1 MSLRRLMYGFLL
13 WCTLLCVVS
22 GVALASEYHGQVT
35 FGGLPVP
42 GSTVTVTATQ
52 GDKKVVAITDD
63 QGLFTFADL
72 ADGNWTLTIE
82 MTGFAPLK
90 QEIAV
95 AASAPAGTFELK
107 LLSLDQIRVE
117 SKPLRIQPSPTGSAS
132 VAATSAPSAPTAAAG
147 KAAAAAKGAAPKPA
161 AGEAPAAPLAPDATA
176 QQANDGFLI
185 NGSVNNA
192 ATSQFSQNQAFGNNR
207 SGGRSLYN
215 GNVFL
220 RLDNSTLDAA
230 QFSVAGV
237 PETKPEY
244 NNFTAGLNFGGPL
257 NIPHLM
263 PRGPYFGIFYTRS
276 DNNTVSA
283 TPAIIPTPAEQS
295 GNLSGVTNVTAIYVP
310 TELAQ
315 PGITAPACTSSL
327 LGLGITQAQIAAG
340 TAQFPNNQIP
350 STCISSVST
359 KLLDLYP
366 QQPNLASN
374 ALGYNYQIPLSTSSH
389 VDTLGLSMQKQ
400 LGNKNNVNGRYN
412 LSTTRTSTPSV
423 FGFLDSSNVLGMNAN
438 VNWNHRFTQRLSG
451 ILGYTYSRQRSQT
464 IPFFADKND
473 IQATA
478 GITGASATPA
488 YWGPPTLG
496 FQTIS
501 SLSDGVSAYNRFQTS
516 AISYSMYWTHFRHN
530 VQFGGDFRRQEAN
543 YLTESNPY
551 GLLTFTG
558 AATRSS
564 AGVGGSDLADFLLGV
579 PDNSAI
585 AYGNA
590 DKYLRQSVYD
600 AFVTDD
606 FRVSPEFSM
615 SIGARWEFGSPP
627 TELKGRL
634 VNLDIAPG
642 FSAVA
647 PVLGSSPK
655 GTLTG
660 QSYPSSLVRP
670 DYSRPE
676 PRIGIAWRPISG
688 SSLLIRSGYDVT
700 NDTSLYQQSAY
711 AMAQQAP
718 LSTSLNVANS
728 SACAFNIASPFTV
741 PCSTATPDNFA
752 TDPNFKVGY
761 VQTWN
766 LAVQRDLP
774 GSLQMIATY
783 TGIKGTRGVQ
793 EFLPNTCPPSAEGS
807 SIACSAAP
815 AGYYYRTSG
824 GNLTREAGS
833 LDLRRRLRNGFQA
846 RVLYTYSKM
855 LDDDYSLS
863 GQGGVMIGS
872 GVAQD
877 WLNLSGQRGLSTTDQ
892 RHLVNF
898 TATYTTGMGLG
909 GKTLLT
915 GWKGA
920 VYKEWNIQ
928 TTITAGS
935 GLPETPIYGG
945 ASAQGAPVAG
955 TVRPNL
961 TGQPLYSG
969 APGYFVNVNAFA
981 APVNQWGNARRDS
994 IEGPDQFTMNAV
1006 LLRTFRLHDRTSL
1019 DAQLSANN
1027 VLNHVVYTGW
1037 NTNWTANSTTFG
1049 APLNANQMRTIALQF
1064 RVRF

>member
-1 MSLRRLMYGFLL
+1 LV
-13 WCTLLCVVS
+13 CVVS
-22 GVALASEYHGQVT
+22 GAARASEYHGQVT

-52 GDKKVVAITDD
+52 GAKKAVAITDD
-63 QGLFTFADL
+63 QGVFSFADL
-72 ADGNWTLTIE
+72 AEGNWTLTIE

-95 AASAPAGTFELK
+95 AANAPAGTFELK
-107 LLSLDQIRVE
+107 LLSLAQIRVE
-117 SKPLRIQPSPTGSAS
+117 SKPLRIEPSATGSAS
-132 VAATSAPSAPTAAAG
+132 VAATSAPSAPAAAAG
-147 KAAAAAKGAAPKPA
+147 KSAAAAKGAAPKPA
-161 AGEAPAAPLAPDATA
+161 AGEAPAAPVQEATA

-192 ATSQFSQNQAFGNNR
+192 ATSQFSLNQAFGNNR
-207 SGGRSLYN
+207 NGGRSLYN

-220 RLDNSTLDAA
+220 RLDNSALDALP
-230 QFSVAGV
+230 FSVAGA
-237 PETKPEY
+237 PESQQY

-257 NIPHLM
+257 RIPRLM
-263 PRGPYFGIFYTRS
+263 PRGPYVGIYYTRS
-276 DNNTVSA
+276 DNNTVTA
-283 TPAIIPTPAEQS
+283 TPAIIPTLAEQA
-295 GNLSGVTNVTAIYVP
+295 GDLSGVASVTAIYVP
-310 TELAQ
+310 TEIAQ
-315 PGITAPACTSSL
+315 PNIAPNCYSYL
-327 LGLGITQAQIAAG
+327 LGTGITQAQIAAG
-340 TAQFPNNQIP
+340 TAQFPGNMIP
-350 STCISSVST
+350 SACISTVST
-359 KLLDLYP
+359 NLLKLYP
-366 QQPNLASN
+366 QQPNLAGN
-374 ALGYNYQIPLSTSSH
+374 ALGYNYQIPLSVSSH

-400 LGNKNNVNGRYN
+400 IGNKNNLNGRYN
-412 LSTTRTSTPSV
+412 MQVTRTGTPSV
-423 FGFLDSSNVLGMNAN
+423 FGFLDTSNVLGMNAP

-451 ILGYTYSRQRSQT
+451 NLSYSYSRQRSQT
-464 IPFFADKND
+464 VPFFANKND
-473 IQATA
+473 IQAGV
-478 GITGASATPA
+478 GITGASLTPA
-488 YWGPPTLG
+488 YWGPPTLS

-501 SLSDGVSAYNRFQTS
+501 SLYDGVSAYNRYQTN
-516 AISYSMYWTHFRHN
+516 AIGYSMYWTHSRHN
-530 VQFGGDFRRQEAN
+530 VQFGGDFRRQEGN

-564 AGVGGSDLADFLLGV
+564 AGVGGSDLADFLLGI

-590 DKYLRQSVYD
+590 DKYMRQSVSD

-615 SIGARWEFGSPP
+615 SIGVRWEYGAPV

-634 VNLDIAPG
+634 VNLDITPG
-642 FSAVA
+642 FTAVA
-647 PVLGSSPK
+647 PVLGSDPR
-655 GTLTG
+655 GPLTG

-728 SACAFNIASPFTV
+728 SGCAFNIGSPFSV
-741 PCSTATPDNFA
+741 PCSTSTADNFA

-774 GSLQMIATY
+774 GSLQMIVTY

-793 EFLPNTCPPSAEGS
+793 EFLPNTCPPSAEGTS
-807 SIACSAAP
+807 TPCSAAP
-815 AGYYYRTSG
+815 AGYYYRASG

-833 LDLRRRLRNGFQA
+833 VDLRRRLRNGLQA

-863 GQGGVMIGS
+863 GQGGVMIGA

-877 WLNLSGQRGLSTTDQ
+877 WLNLAGQRGLSTTDQ

-898 TATYTTGMGLG
+898 SGQYTTGMGLG
-909 GKTLLT
+909 GRTLLS
-915 GWKGA
+915 GWKG
-920 VYKEWNIQ
+920 VLYKEWNIQ
-928 TTITAGS
+928 TSITAGT

-945 ASAQGAPVAG
+945 ASAEGSPVAG

-969 APGYFVNVNAFA
+969 ARGYFVNVNAFA
-981 APVNQWGNARRDS
+981 APVNQWGDARRDS
-994 IEGPDQFTMNAV
+994 IEGPDQFTMNMV
-1006 LLRTFRLHDRTSL
+1006 LLRTFRLHDRTTL
-1019 DAQLSANN
+1019 DAQLTANN

-1037 NTNWTANSTTFG
+1037 NTTWIANSAAFG

-1064 RVRF
+1064 RARF